1 MRQFFKAIWAFTE
14 YSYGSEFAFP
24 DFEVLFSKIQFAN
37 KNMFK
42 MIILHHSVDLF
53 SIVKSG
59 TMFYILVKHLKL
71 IYNLKIFNLNFSDL
85 EFFFAWNRTFY
96 NKWYLWLPKTFLI
109 RSLECSKL
117 SHISKSKNV
126 AYLQEIEPI

>member
-1 MRQFFKAIWAFTE
+1 M
-14 YSYGSEFAFP
+14 SEFAFP

-42 MIILHHSVDLF
+42 MIISHHSVDLF

-85 EFFFAWNRTFY
+85 EFFFA
-96 NKWYLWLPKTFLI
+96 
-109 RSLECSKL
+109 
-117 SHISKSKNV
+117 
-126 AYLQEIEPI
+126 